1 MGTAQ
6 RGDDPG
12 VGNWRPPMTKGL
24 FITGTDTGVG
34 KTLVARA
41 LLHAAT
47 AAGLRA
53 VGMKPV
59 AAGCRETDKGLRN
72 DDAEALLAAGNVDAE
87 YEDVNPVALPLA
99 TSPEIAARAAG
110 LEIRITEIVTAYH
123 RLTRRADTVIVEGAG
138 GWYVP
143 LAPGMTIADVAIALK
158 LPVVLVVPLRL
169 GCLNHMRLSMEAIAR
184 SGLPLVAIVISAV
197 SPDAA
202 LPGYTDSIE
211 SLAAS
216 IPTILLPHYAI
227 DNMRDAAAR
236 VASVL
241 DYVAIKN

>member
-1 MGTAQ
+1 
-6 RGDDPG
+6 
-12 VGNWRPPMTKGL
+12 MTKGL

-59 AAGCRETDKGLRN
+59 AAGCRETDMGLRN
-72 DDAEALLAAGNVDAE
+72 DDAEALLAAGNINAP

-110 LEIRITEIVTAYH
+110 LDIGIPEIAAAFQ
-123 RLTRRADTVIVEGAG
+123 RLAGSADCVIVEGAG
-138 GWYVP
+138 GWYAP

-184 SGLPLVAIVISAV
+184 SGLPLAAIVTCTV
-197 SPDAA
+197 SPNAA

-211 SLAAS
+211 TLAGAA
-216 IPTILLPHYAI
+216 PTILLPHYAA
-227 DNMRDAAAR
+227 DNMHDAAAR
-236 VASVL
+236 VASIL
-241 DYVAIKN
+241 IRDSHKF

>member
-1 MGTAQ
+1 
-6 RGDDPG
+6 
-12 VGNWRPPMTKGL
+12 MTKGL

-41 LLHAAT
+41 LLHAAN

-59 AAGCRETDKGLRN
+59 AAGCRETGMGLRN
-72 DDAEALLAAGNVDAE
+72 EDAEFLLAAANAKAP

-110 LEIRITEIVTAYH
+110 LKIGMPAITAAYQ
-123 RLTRRADTVIVEGAG
+123 RLTMRADCVIAEGAG
-138 GWYVP
+138 GWYSP

-169 GCLNHMRLSMEAIAR
+169 GCLSHTRLSMEAIAR
-184 SGLPLVAIVISAV
+184 SGLPLAAIVISTV
-197 SPDAA
+197 LPDTA
-202 LPGYTDSIE
+202 LPGYIE
-211 SLAAS
+211 SITTLAAAT
-216 IPTILLPHYAI
+216 PTVLLPHYI
-227 DNMRDAAAR
+227 TEDMRDAAAR
-236 VASVL
+236 VA
-241 DYVAIKN
+241 AILARNSLES